1 MIVTSEKELKD
12 LIDSLKAELT
22 GDLLKDC
29 DIQAEIYHFK
39 KELAKEQGITIEQYE
54 SNDDYVCENCGS

>member
-1 MIVTSEKELKD
+1 MVTSEKEIKD

-39 KELAKEQGITIEQYE
+39 KELAKIQGITIEQYE
-54 SNDDYVCENCGS
+54 DDNRDECLSCGS

>member
-39 KELAKEQGITIEQYE
+39 KELAKIQGITIEQYE
-54 SNDDYVCENCGS
+54 DDNRDECLSCGS

>member
-1 MIVTSEKELKD
+1 MVTSEKEIKD

-39 KELAKEQGITIEQYE
+39 KELAKIQGITIEQYE